1 MNIRFKDSYRIVDE
15 YINNLELKEL
25 KLLATL
31 HNLNCVSAREEV
43 FNVLLNNE
51 DPEDLLNHLIIDAIV
66 KLDKIVILS
75 KIVKDLEEA

>member
-31 HNLNCVSAREEV
+31 HNLHCVSAREEV
-43 FNVLLNNE
+43 FNALLNNE
-51 DPEDLLNHLIIDAIV
+51 DPKDLLNHLIIDAIV

>member
-1 MNIRFKDSYRIVDE
+1 MNIRFKDSYLIVDE

-25 KLLATL
+25 TLLATL
-31 HNLNCVSAREEV
+31 HNLHCVSAREEV
-43 FNVLLNNE
+43 FNALLNNE